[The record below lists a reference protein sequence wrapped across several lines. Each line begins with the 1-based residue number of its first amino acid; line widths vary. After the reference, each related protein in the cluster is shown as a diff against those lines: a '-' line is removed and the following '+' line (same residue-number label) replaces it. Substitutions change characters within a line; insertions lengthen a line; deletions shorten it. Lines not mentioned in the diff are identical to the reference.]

1 MENKIKYQ
9 SVECDVVTF
18 EALDVI
24 ATSVPT
30 GSSGGNIDDAWDTN

>member
-9 SVECDVVTF
+9 SAEFEVENF

-30 GSSGGNIDDAWDTN
+30 GSSGGNIDDAWDKN

>member
-1 MENKIKYQ
+1 MKNKIKYQ
-9 SVECDVVTF
+9 SAELDVVVF

-30 GSSGGNIDDAWDTN
+30 GSSGGNMDDAWDTN